1 LDYCQDSLNIEM
13 MNFVILPQLISHSS
27 INDVVMVAIVK
38 VYANQNYAY
47 GYIEN
52 DRICGHDS
60 YRTSKSAAGMVIG
73 SWRSWYCG
81 TPIHQRPHL
90 AIAPALVAWPAV
102 PVRRPKATRPWQHL
116 AFARTPVLLP
126 ATGGAPGAINGSP

>member
-1 LDYCQDSLNIEM
+1 
-13 MNFVILPQLISHSS
+13 
-27 INDVVMVAIVK
+27 MVATVK

-60 YRTSKSAAGMVIG
+60 YRASKSAAGMVIG
-73 SWRSWYCG
+73 SWRSRFRG

-102 PVRRPKATRPWQHL
+102 PVRRPRATRPWQHL
-116 AFARTPVLLP
+116 LEPLCCYLQLVERLAQSTGHPDVNPCGIPHRLLLRLD
-126 ATGGAPGAINGSP
+126 SRLQ